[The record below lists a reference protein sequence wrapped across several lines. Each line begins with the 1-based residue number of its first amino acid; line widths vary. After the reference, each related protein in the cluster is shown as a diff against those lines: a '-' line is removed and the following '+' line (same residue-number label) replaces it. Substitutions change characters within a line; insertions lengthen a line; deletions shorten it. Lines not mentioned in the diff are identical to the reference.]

1 MDSTTDDHNV
11 VHIKFDYINPDR
23 QTRDYI
29 MESQEDSRVK
39 YALPLYLG
47 NLSSDSFVKRKK
59 ERFKQSL

>member
-1 MDSTTDDHNV
+1 MDSRTDDHNV

>member
-47 NLSSDSFVKRKK
+47 NLYSDSFVKRKK

>member
-39 YALPLYLG
+39 IRLA
-47 NLSSDSFVKRKK
+47 FI
-59 ERFKQSL
+59 FW